1 MAVRVG
7 FEPTVAINH
16 TRFPGEHL
24 RPLGHPTII
33 ISSCKWWR
41 WAVLPRRPQHFQY
54 KVIHKLIS
62 FISPN

>member
-33 ISSCKWWR
+33 ISSYKWWR
-41 WAVLPRRPQHFQY
+41 WAVLPRRPQHFQHE
-54 KVIHKLIS
+54 VIHKHSQFTIT
-62 FISPN
+62 N